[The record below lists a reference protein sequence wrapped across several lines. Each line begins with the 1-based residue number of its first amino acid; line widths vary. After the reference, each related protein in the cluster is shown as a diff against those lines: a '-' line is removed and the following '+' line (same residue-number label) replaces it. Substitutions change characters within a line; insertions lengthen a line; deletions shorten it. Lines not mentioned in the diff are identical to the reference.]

1 MIKDSLKSKLQKLP
15 PFGVFYF
22 QGYFAVYSLQCYLG
36 MKLKCPYCHHQRDPK
51 NAARTIRKIGTYY
64 RKSDG
69 QHLKRFWCFRCGKSF
84 SAATTSSS
92 KGQKKRHLNT
102 PIKDLLNGLM
112 SQREIARVLK
122 INRKTVVRKFRF
134 SASTAKQELRSW
146 NQKFQK
152 CTEVEFDDLETF
164 EHTKCKPL
172 SVTLM
177 VEYKTRR
184 ILGFEVAQM
193 PAKGHIAHY
202 SRKKYGPRADH
213 RPIAR
218 NKLFQEMTELVH
230 SNARIRSDSNPSYP
244 AVVKRFFPNSK
255 HEMVLGGRGA
265 VVGQGELKKLHWDP
279 IFSLNHTF
287 AMLRAN
293 INRLIRKT
301 WCTTKRPSELAGHI
315 ALYALAHNKRLAAT
329 QWGASL

>member
-1 MIKDSLKSKLQKLP
+1 
-15 PFGVFYF
+15 
-22 QGYFAVYSLQCYLG
+22 
-36 MKLKCPYCHHQRDPK
+36 MKFKCPYCHQQRDPK

-69 QHLKRFWCFRCGKSF
+69 QYLSRLWCFRCGKSF
-84 SAATTSSS
+84 SAATSSRA

-102 PIKDLLNGLM
+102 LIKDLLTGEM

-134 SASTAKQELRSW
+134 AAATAKQELRAW
-146 NQKFQK
+146 NKKFPK
-152 CTEVEFDDLETF
+152 SAEVEFDDLETF

-193 PAKGHIAHY
+193 PAKGLIAAY
-202 SRKKYGPRADH
+202 SRKKYGHRSDH
-213 RPIAR
+213 RPDSR
-218 NKLFQEMTELVH
+218 KKLLSEMTEFVQ
-230 SNARIRSDSNPSYP
+230 SCAVIRSDSNPSYP
-244 AVVKRFFPNSK
+244 ADVKRYFPNAR
-255 HEMVLGGRGA
+255 HDTVLGGRGA
-265 VVGQGELKKLHWDP
+265 VVGQGELKKLKWDP
-279 IFSLNHTF
+279 IFSLNHTC

-301 WCTTKRPSELAGHI
+301 WCTTKKPGELAGHI
-315 ALYALAHNKRLAAT
+315 ALYALRHNKRLAAT
-329 QWGASL
+329 Q